1 MLCCFNDIGSLTQQA
16 CKHLYSEG
24 YSLVFGRDHGRD
36 RDQEH
41 LGLLIG
47 GRKATAW
54 FCVSFDADDTAK
66 RDICAQ
72 LHRCA
77 ETLSANDGLLI
88 VDLGH
93 NGGLSGEAARP
104 WNSLNTVL
112 SYHQIQTCNL
122 GVTHKGVPLK
132 RKLHFM
138 ISKSCKLPDL
148 STCECTAAGGG
159 RHEHRI
165 SKRTKD
171 EEYHEAML
179 NIRQAVL
186 FACDHDKWS
195 FSIQQQ

>member
-1 MLCCFNDIGSLTQQA
+1 M
-16 CKHLYSEG
+16 YSEG

-41 LGLLIG
+41 LDLLIG
-47 GRKATAW
+47 GRKATVW
-54 FCVSFDADDTAK
+54 FCVSFDADSDTK
-66 RDICAQ
+66 RNICAQ
-72 LHRCA
+72 LHRFA

-93 NGGLSGEAARP
+93 SGGLSGEAVRP

-112 SYHQIQTCNL
+112 PYHQIQTCNL

-132 RKLHFM
+132 RKLHYM

-148 STCECTAAGGG
+148 STCECAAAGGG

-179 NIRQAVL
+179 NIRQSVL
-186 FACDHDKWS
+186 FAATMTNGHL
-195 FSIQQQ
+195 SIQQQ